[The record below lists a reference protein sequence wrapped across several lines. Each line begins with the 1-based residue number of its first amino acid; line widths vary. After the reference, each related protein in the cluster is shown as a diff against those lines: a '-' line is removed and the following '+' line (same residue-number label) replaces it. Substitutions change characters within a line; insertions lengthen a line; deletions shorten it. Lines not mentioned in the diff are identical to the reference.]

1 MLGYYDILLVIYLSS
16 KLYQDKAHAEVEL
29 RNKQARIQGKKNDQ
43 HQEIKRWITA
53 GGSIPT
59 SQCIKNNTKQ
69 DF

>member
-43 HQEIKRWITA
+43 HQEIKR
-53 GGSIPT
+53 
-59 SQCIKNNTKQ
+59 
-69 DF
+69 